1 MDAKSIL
8 LTGVT
13 MALAPAVQ
21 NAAIEE
27 REPVCGIEAELPDA
41 EPLACPVKQPLQHH
55 DERHAAVPMYQPV
68 LGVTVT
74 RPLSDAG
81 PQPLGG
87 IPSLA

>member
-1 MDAKSIL
+1 MDAKKIMMI
-8 LTGVT
+8 GVT
-13 MALAPAVQ
+13 VAMAPAVE

-27 REPVCGIEAELPDA
+27 PVPACGIEAVLPDA
-41 EPLACPVKQPLQHH
+41 APLACPVKQPLQHH
-55 DERHAAVPMYQPV
+55 DERHTAVPMYQPV

-87 IPSLA
+87 IPSLT